1 MMTEDDDDSDLIEQ
15 IDVMHWNKANPGR
28 IVEGHISMS
37 KNGVKKFVDDD
48 DDDKGVNG
56 DVQADLRV
64 YSVLSPGS
72 PERKTG
78 GRGFPDTTISCLE
91 DDQHEDRLIVFV
103 EHSLSSSSS
112 SPLLTMARL
121 TWLVQAGWSHDKCS
135 CQNPPRAHSC
145 ILLVT
150 IWHL

>member
-1 MMTEDDDDSDLIEQ
+1 M
-15 IDVMHWNKANPGR
+15 V
-28 IVEGHISMS
+28 S
-37 KNGVKKFVDDD
+37 KKSVDDD
-48 DDDKGVNG
+48 DDDKGVND

-91 DDQHEDRLIVFV
+91 DDQHDDHLIVFV

-112 SPLLTMARL
+112 LGQSRPT
-121 TWLVQAGWSHDKCS
+121 AGK
-135 CQNPPRAHSC
+135 A
-145 ILLVT
+145 
-150 IWHL
+150 

>member
-1 MMTEDDDDSDLIEQ
+1 MCLSLVSD
-15 IDVMHWNKANPGR
+15 K
-28 IVEGHISMS
+28 SS
-37 KNGVKKFVDDD
+37 DDD
-48 DDDKGVNG
+48 DDDRGVND

-91 DDQHEDRLIVFV
+91 DDQHDDHLIVFV

-112 SPLLTMARL
+112 LGQSRPT
-121 TWLVQAGWSHDKCS
+121 AGK
-135 CQNPPRAHSC
+135 A
-145 ILLVT
+145 
-150 IWHL
+150 

>member
-1 MMTEDDDDSDLIEQ
+1 MIVISSSKWMLCTGTRPTQGELLKVTYIFLLLVS
-15 IDVMHWNKANPGR
+15 NKSS
-28 IVEGHISMS
+28 E
-37 KNGVKKFVDDD
+37 DD
-48 DDDKGVNG
+48 DDDKGVND

-135 CQNPPRAHSC
+135 CQNPPRVHSC
-145 ILLVT
+145 FLLLTIFT
-150 IWHL
+150 IWPL

>member
-1 MMTEDDDDSDLIEQ
+1 MCPLMVS
-15 IDVMHWNKANPGR
+15 
-28 IVEGHISMS
+28 
-37 KNGVKKFVDDD
+37 KKFVDDD
-48 DDDKGVNG
+48 DDDKGAND

-112 SPLLTMARL
+112 LSSSPLLIMARL
-121 TWLVQAGWSHDKCS
+121 TWLVQADWSHDKCS
-135 CQNPPRAHSC
+135 CQNPPRAHPC
-145 ILLVT
+145 FLLVT
-150 IWHL
+150 I